1 MVLRQMR
8 LDFYSHMLQPAE
20 ENSLI
25 TCTELL
31 QKRKTCFKVSTGSKS
46 WDKILKGGFESR
58 SVSEVYG
65 EYRCGKTQLF
75 HTMAVAVQLPKE
87 EGGGAGKA
95 IVLGEEHPTAQPPS
109 VCTDQTQI
117 RKAHS
122 VQRDLLLLPNVS
134 T

>member
-1 MVLRQMR
+1 MFRQMNI
-8 LDFYSHMLQPAE
+8 DFYSCMPQPPE

-75 HTMAVAVQLPKE
+75 HTMAVAVQLPTE

-95 IVLGEEHPTAQPPS
+95 IVLGKEPSTAQS
-109 VCTDQTQI
+109 LHVCTEHFQI
-117 RKAHS
+117 PKARF
-122 VQRDLLLLPNVS
+122 VQKDSHPLPNAS